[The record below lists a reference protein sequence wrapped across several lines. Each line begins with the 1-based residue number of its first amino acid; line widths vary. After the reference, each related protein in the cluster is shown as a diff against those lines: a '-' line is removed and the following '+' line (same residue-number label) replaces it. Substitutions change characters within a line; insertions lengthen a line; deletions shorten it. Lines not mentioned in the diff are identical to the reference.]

1 MATPLGPVETRLG
14 LPFETHSDDPPP
26 ENIIA
31 YISVEGAASVF
42 AADAAQSLN
51 EKTDAYHAP
60 RDRRDT
66 VRKDLEGSGFL
77 ILAESRLGF
86 SVSAPPE
93 AYEDLTGGKVVAK
106 ERLMYAE
113 ENCIRYVTHLDI
125 VGDEQPDALGV
136 AKTKSDSTAIDGV
149 VLERPRM
156 LNAMFPSPVPPAT
169 PKFHLRVPDDVATLL
184 NAKPAHQAGHR
195 GQDVLV
201 AMPDSGQFRH
211 PFFTA
216 HNYRVRTPITVV
228 PGTNRSKDPVGHGT
242 GESANIFAVAPAA
255 VLQAIRASNNS
266 GDLVGAIAGF
276 LRAKDVNPRII
287 TNSWGGDGPFPPP
300 GPLDAGELAFA
311 AEIQDAID
319 QNILVV
325 FSAGNGQFSME
336 PQVPGVLAA
345 GGAFVGQNGDLRAS
359 DYTSG
364 YRSPWFGG
372 VRVPTVSGL
381 VGMRPRAQY
390 LMLPIPPACMIDID
404 ESMTD
409 LPADETTDGT
419 MGNDGWALFSGTSAA
434 APQLAGAAAVLI
446 GAMPDL
452 TPAQVIQ
459 ALTVTAVD
467 VVAGR
472 CHPRFNNAALTG
484 QDDATGT
491 GLVDV
496 AAALKFAQD
505 NF

>member
-1 MATPLGPVETRLG
+1 MSTPLPLHQTRLG
-14 LPFETHSDDPPP
+14 LPFETHSDDIPPD
-26 ENIIA
+26 NVLA
-31 YISVEGAASVF
+31 YISVAGEASVF
-42 AADAAQSLN
+42 TEEQQSLDKPL
-51 EKTDAYHAP
+51 EAYHAP
-60 RDRRDT
+60 SDRRDT
-66 VRKDLEGSGFL
+66 VRRDLESSGFQ

-93 AYEDLTGGKVVAK
+93 AYEELTGGTVVAK

-113 ENCIRYVTHLDI
+113 ENCVRYVTHLDI
-125 VGDEQPDALGV
+125 VGDEQPASLGV
-136 AKTKSDSTAIDGV
+136 AKTSSDSIPIDGV

-156 LNAMFPSPVPPAT
+156 FNAVFPSPVPPST

-195 GQDVLV
+195 GANVLV

-255 VLQAIRASNNS
+255 ELQAIRASNNS
-266 GDLVGAIAGF
+266 GDLVGAITGF
-276 LRAKDVNPRII
+276 LRAKDLNPRII
-287 TNSWGGDGPFPPP
+287 TSSWGGDSQFPAT
-300 GPLDAGELAFA
+300 GPLDPGELAFA
-311 AEIQDAID
+311 AEIQDAIA
-319 QNILVV
+319 QNILVI

-345 GGAFVGQNGDLRAS
+345 GGVFVSDNGDLRAS
-359 DYTSG
+359 DYASG
-364 YRSPWFGG
+364 YRSPFFQG
-372 VRVPTVSGL
+372 VNVPTVSAL

-390 LMLPIPPACMIDID
+390 LMLPIPPACLIDVD
-404 ESMTD
+404 ESQPD
-409 LPADETTDGT
+409 LPADPTTDGT
-419 MGNDGWALFSGTSAA
+419 TGNDGWALFSGTSAA

-446 GAMPDL
+446 GAKPNMV
-452 TPAQVIQ
+452 PAQVIR
-459 ALTVTAVD
+459 ALTATAVD

-472 CHPRFNNAALTG
+472 CHPRFNNTAQIGPDL
-484 QDDATGT
+484 ATGA
-491 GLVDV
+491 GLVNV

>member
-1 MATPLGPVETRLG
+1 MSTPNPLERRLG
-14 LPFETHSDDPPP
+14 LPFETRSDDPPP
-26 ENIIA
+26 ANVIA
-31 YISVEGAASVF
+31 YISVEGAASF
-42 AADAAQSLN
+42 FTADAPQSN
-51 EKTDAYHAP
+51 NKPIEAYHAP
-60 RDRRDT
+60 QDRRDT
-66 VRKDLEGSGFL
+66 VRKDLEGSGFQ

-86 SVSAPPE
+86 SVSAPPG
-93 AYEDLTGGKVVAK
+93 AYEELTGGTVVAR

-113 ENCIRYVTHLDI
+113 ENCIRYVTHFDI
-125 VGDEQPDALGV
+125 VGDNQPEALGV
-136 AKTKSDSTAIDGV
+136 ARTRSNSTGIDGV

-156 LNAMFPSPVPPAT
+156 LNAVFPSPVPPST

-255 VLQAIRASNNS
+255 ELQAIRASNDS

-276 LRAKDVNPRII
+276 LKAKEINPRII
-287 TNSWGGDGPFPPP
+287 TSSWGGDRTFPPVDS
-300 GPLDAGELAFA
+300 LDEADLALA
-311 AEIQDAID
+311 AEIQDAIA
-319 QNILVV
+319 QNILVI
-325 FSAGNGQFSME
+325 FSAGNGQFSVE

-345 GGAFVGQNGDLRAS
+345 GGVFVNENGDIRAS
-359 DYTSG
+359 DYASG
-364 YRSPWFGG
+364 YRSPFFAG
-372 VRVPTVSGL
+372 VAVPTVCGL

-390 LMLPIPPACMIDID
+390 LMLPVPPACMIDSD
-404 ESMTD
+404 ESEPDQTD
-409 LPADETTDGT
+409 PTTDGT
-419 MGNDGWALFSGTSAA
+419 TGNDGWALFSGTSAA
-434 APQLAGAAAVLI
+434 APQVAGAAAVLI
-446 GAMPDL
+446 GAKPNI

-459 ALTVTAVD
+459 AMTATAVD
-467 VVAGR
+467 VVSGR
-472 CHPRFNNAALTG
+472 CHPRFNSAAG
-484 QDDATGT
+484 IGRDDATGA